1 VPTEDALFDT
11 AVDGSAEQ
19 ATSPPPPP
27 PPEPAP
33 VAQQT
38 EQPLKPDTVA
48 AKPDA
53 GIEGSPA
60 DDETEMVPRSRIRGL
75 DKEKRAVEAERDAIR
90 AERDAARRERDRIDF
105 ERQEFQRR
113 LTASEKPAA
122 PQPDVPDPLLDP
134 KGYQDYIE
142 RRFEDRLVAE
152 RREFSLQSARKVYGE
167 EFDQAYNAAKQL
179 VDPALQARMQR
190 SSDCGETL
198 IAWYRELKV
207 RAEVGNDPAA
217 YKKRIIEENR
227 KALLED
233 PEFRKTAMEA
243 WRDGAPSQTNGRP
256 NIQLAP
262 SLNGV
267 SRSNAALRASQ
278 QDLSDDALW
287 ETTTT

>member
-1 VPTEDALFDT
+1 
-11 AVDGSAEQ
+11 
-19 ATSPPPPP
+19 
-27 PPEPAP
+27 
-33 VAQQT
+33 
-38 EQPLKPDTVA
+38 
-48 AKPDA
+48 
-53 GIEGSPA
+53 
-60 DDETEMVPRSRIRGL
+60 
-75 DKEKRAVEAERDAIR
+75 
-90 AERDAARRERDRIDF
+90 
-105 ERQEFQRR
+105 
-113 LTASEKPAA
+113 
-122 PQPDVPDPLLDP
+122 
-134 KGYQDYIE
+134 
-142 RRFEDRLVAE
+142 
-152 RREFSLQSARKVYGE
+152 
-167 EFDQAYNAAKQL
+167 
-179 VDPALQARMQR
+179 MQR